1 MTWKLGLNTEE
12 FVKEEGLLIDGLIKY
27 CVSTFEKKKTK
38 VTLFSME
45 LFIGRRKIAISWKN
59 SEVMNAI
66 FVGSY

>member
-38 VTLFSME
+38 VTFFSME
-45 LFIGRRKIAISWKN
+45 LLIGDEKLQFHGKTVR
-59 SEVMNAI
+59 
-66 FVGSY
+66 